1 MMFTKR
7 FFRPD
12 CLPVVGIAIAIYSA
26 VALSGCQSMTKQPS
40 ARAKPSVVTA
50 PQPIAAGKSTL
61 KCTGIYACEINRIG
75 TLSIINQSTHTPSAT
90 LGNHSQV
97 ASPVTVTPLVSK
109 PQSKSTIP
117 NYLVSFPSG
126 QHMVATRFY
135 LDEDLT
141 TVESFSFIH
150 RFESGK
156 RYELKAY
163 RQIQKTDYSLLA
175 QSAPT
180 PLCIDLYE
188 NAKLTNQ
195 WCKKPNQQ
203 GALSNEFIKIAL

>member
-1 MMFTKR
+1 MTMMFTKR
-7 FFRPD
+7 FFRPE
-12 CLPVVGIAIAIYSA
+12 CLPVVGIAICSA
-26 VALSGCQSMTKQPS
+26 VALSGCQSMTNQPS

-75 TLSIINQSTHTPSAT
+75 TLSVINQLTHTPSAT
-90 LGNHSQV
+90 LGNHSSMT
-97 ASPVTVTPLVSK
+97 SPVTVTPLMSK
-109 PQSKSTIP
+109 PQSKSSMP

-203 GALSNEFIKIAL
+203 GALSNEFVKVAL

>member
-26 VALSGCQSMTKQPS
+26 VALSGCQSMTNQPS
-40 ARAKPSVVTA
+40 ASTSVVTA
-50 PQPIAAGKSTL
+50 PQPIAAGKSAL

-75 TLSIINQSTHTPSAT
+75 TLSVINQSTHTPSAT
-90 LGNHSQV
+90 LGNYNSV
-97 ASPVTVTPLVSK
+97 TSPVTVTPLISK

-126 QHMVATRFY
+126 QHMVASRFY

-141 TVESFSFIH
+141 TAESFSFIH

-180 PLCIDLYE
+180 PLCIDLYK
-188 NAKLTNQ
+188 NAKLTNR

-203 GALSNEFIKIAL
+203 GALSNEFVKVAL

>member
-7 FFRPD
+7 FFRLD
-12 CLPVVGIAIAIYSA
+12 CLPVVAIAICSA
-26 VALSGCQSMTKQPS
+26 VALSGCQSMTNQPS
-40 ARAKPSVVTA
+40 ARAKHPLVTA

-97 ASPVTVTPLVSK
+97 ASPVTITPLMSK
-109 PQSKSTIP
+109 PQSKSAIP

-126 QHMVATRFY
+126 QHMVASRFY
-135 LDEDLT
+135 LDEGLT
-141 TVESFSFIH
+141 TAESFSFIH

-156 RYELKAY
+156 RYALKAY

-188 NAKLTNQ
+188 NAKLTNR

>member
-12 CLPVVGIAIAIYSA
+12 CLPVVAIAICSA

-40 ARAKPSVVTA
+40 ARAKHPLVTA

-61 KCTGIYACEINRIG
+61 KCTGVYACEINRIG
-75 TLSIINQSTHTPSAT
+75 TLAVINQSTHTPSTT

-97 ASPVTVTPLVSK
+97 TSPVTVTPLISK
-109 PQSKSTIP
+109 PQSKSSMP

-126 QHMVATRFY
+126 QHMVASRFY
-135 LDEDLT
+135 LDEGLT
-141 TVESFSFIH
+141 TAESFSFIH

-188 NAKLTNQ
+188 NAKLTNR

>member
-12 CLPVVGIAIAIYSA
+12 CLPVVAIAICSA
-26 VALSGCQSMTKQPS
+26 VMLYGCQSMTKQPS
-40 ARAKPSVVTA
+40 TRAKNSVVTA

-75 TLSIINQSTHTPSAT
+75 TFSVINQSTHTPSAT

-97 ASPVTVTPLVSK
+97 ASPVTVTPLMSK
-109 PQSKSTIP
+109 PQSKSTMP

-141 TVESFSFIH
+141 TAESFSFIH

-188 NAKLTNQ
+188 NAKLTNR

>member
-26 VALSGCQSMTKQPS
+26 VALSGCQSITNQPS
-40 ARAKPSVVTA
+40 ASTSVVTA
-50 PQPIAAGKSTL
+50 PHPIATGKSTL

-75 TLSIINQSTHTPSAT
+75 TLSVINQSTHTPSAT
-90 LGNHSQV
+90 LGNYNSV
-97 ASPVTVTPLVSK
+97 TSPVTVTPLISK

-203 GALSNEFIKIAL
+203 GALSNEFVKVAL

>member
-7 FFRPD
+7 FFHLD
-12 CLPVVGIAIAIYSA
+12 CLPFLGIAICSA

-40 ARAKPSVVTA
+40 ARAQPSVVTA
-50 PQPIAAGKSTL
+50 PQPIATGKSTL
-61 KCTGIYACEINRIG
+61 KCIGIYACEINRIG
-75 TLSIINQSTHTPSAT
+75 TLSVINQSTHTPIAT
-90 LGNHSQV
+90 LVNHSQF
-97 ASPVTVTPLVSK
+97 ASPVTVTPLMSK

-156 RYELKAY
+156 RYELKADCY
-163 RQIQKTDYSLLA
+163 RQKHPKMHRY
-175 QSAPT
+175 
-180 PLCIDLYE
+180 LCL
-188 NAKLTNQ
+188 
-195 WCKKPNQQ
+195 
-203 GALSNEFIKIAL
+203 

>member
-7 FFRPD
+7 FFRLD
-12 CLPVVGIAIAIYSA
+12 CLPVVGIAIAICSA

-75 TLSIINQSTHTPSAT
+75 TLSVINQSTHTPSAT
-90 LGNHSQV
+90 LGNHSQET
-97 ASPVTVTPLVSK
+97 SPVTVTPLISK

-203 GALSNEFIKIAL
+203 GALSNEFVKVAL

>member
-12 CLPVVGIAIAIYSA
+12 CLPVVAIAICSA
-26 VALSGCQSMTKQPS
+26 VMLYGCQSMTKQPS
-40 ARAKPSVVTA
+40 TRAKNSVVTA

-61 KCTGIYACEINRIG
+61 KCTGVYACEINRIG
-75 TLSIINQSTHTPSAT
+75 TFSVINQSTHTPSAT

-97 ASPVTVTPLVSK
+97 ASPVTVTPLMSK
-109 PQSKSTIP
+109 PQSKSTMP

-141 TVESFSFIH
+141 TAESFSFIH

-188 NAKLTNQ
+188 NAKLTNR

>member
-7 FFRPD
+7 FFHLD
-12 CLPVVGIAIAIYSA
+12 CLPFLGIAICSA
-26 VALSGCQSMTKQPS
+26 VALSGCQSMTNQPS
-40 ARAKPSVVTA
+40 ARAKSSLVTA
-50 PQPIAAGKSTL
+50 PQPITAGKSTL

-75 TLSIINQSTHTPSAT
+75 TLSVINQSTHTPSAT

-97 ASPVTVTPLVSK
+97 ASPVTVTPLMSK
-109 PQSKSTIP
+109 PQSKPSMP

-203 GALSNEFIKIAL
+203 GALSNEFVKVAL

>member
-12 CLPVVGIAIAIYSA
+12 CLPVVAIAICSA

-40 ARAKPSVVTA
+40 ARAKHPLVTA

-61 KCTGIYACEINRIG
+61 KCTGVYACEINRIG
-75 TLSIINQSTHTPSAT
+75 MLSVINQSTHTPSAT
-90 LGNHSQV
+90 LSNHSQV
-97 ASPVTVTPLVSK
+97 ASPVTVTPLMSK
-109 PQSKSTIP
+109 PQSKSSMP

-141 TVESFSFIH
+141 TAESFSFIH

-156 RYELKAY
+156 RYALKAY

-188 NAKLTNQ
+188 NAKLTNR

>member
-12 CLPVVGIAIAIYSA
+12 CLPVVAIAICSA

-40 ARAKPSVVTA
+40 ARAKHPLVTA

-75 TLSIINQSTHTPSAT
+75 TFSVINQSTHTPSAT

-97 ASPVTVTPLVSK
+97 ASPVTVTPLMSK
-109 PQSKSTIP
+109 PQSKSTMP

-141 TVESFSFIH
+141 TAESFSFIH

-188 NAKLTNQ
+188 NAKLTNR

>member
-12 CLPVVGIAIAIYSA
+12 CLPVVAIAICSA
-26 VALSGCQSMTKQPS
+26 VMLYGCQSMTKQPS
-40 ARAKPSVVTA
+40 TRAKNSVVTA

-75 TLSIINQSTHTPSAT
+75 TFSVINQSTHTPSAT

-97 ASPVTVTPLVSK
+97 ASPVTVTPLMSK
-109 PQSKSTIP
+109 TQSKSSMP

-141 TVESFSFIH
+141 TAESFSFIH

-188 NAKLTNQ
+188 NAKLTNR

>member
-12 CLPVVGIAIAIYSA
+12 CLPVVGVGIMICSA
-26 VALSGCQSMTKQPS
+26 VALSACQSMTKQPS
-40 ARAKPSVVTA
+40 ARAKPSVITA
-50 PQPIAAGKSTL
+50 PQPIATGKSTL

-75 TLSIINQSTHTPSAT
+75 TLSVINQSTHTPSAT
-90 LGNHSQV
+90 LGNHSSV
-97 ASPVTVTPLVSK
+97 TSPVTVTPLMSK
-109 PQSKSTIP
+109 PQSKSTMP

-126 QHMVATRFY
+126 QHMVTTGFY

-150 RFESGK
+150 RFKSGK

>member
-1 MMFTKR
+1 MFTKR
-7 FFRPD
+7 FFHFD
-12 CLPVVGIAIAIYSA
+12 CLPVVAIAICSA
-26 VALSGCQSMTKQPS
+26 VALSGCQSMTNQPS
-40 ARAKPSVVTA
+40 ARAKHPLVTA

-61 KCTGIYACEINRIG
+61 KCTGVYACEINRIG
-75 TLSIINQSTHTPSAT
+75 TLSVINQSTHTPSAT

-97 ASPVTVTPLVSK
+97 ASPVTVTPLMSK
-109 PQSKSTIP
+109 PQSKSSMP

-141 TVESFSFIH
+141 KAESFSFIH

-156 RYELKAY
+156 RYALKAY

-188 NAKLTNQ
+188 NAKLTNR

>member
-12 CLPVVGIAIAIYSA
+12 YLPVIGIAICSA
-26 VALSGCQSMTKQPS
+26 VALSGCQSMTNQPS
-40 ARAKPSVVTA
+40 ARAKPSLVTA
-50 PQPIAAGKSTL
+50 SQPIAAGKSTL

-75 TLSIINQSTHTPSAT
+75 TLSIINQATHTPSAT
-90 LGNHSQV
+90 LGNHSSV
-97 ASPVTVTPLVSK
+97 TSPVTVTPLISK

-156 RYELKAY
+156 RYALKAY

-180 PLCIDLYE
+180 PLCVDLYE
-188 NAKLTNQ
+188 NAKLTNR

>member
-12 CLPVVGIAIAIYSA
+12 CLPVVAIAICSA

-40 ARAKPSVVTA
+40 ARAKHPLVTA

-75 TLSIINQSTHTPSAT
+75 TFSVINQSTHTPSAT

-97 ASPVTVTPLVSK
+97 ASPVTVTPLISK

-141 TVESFSFIH
+141 TAESFSFIH

-156 RYELKAY
+156 RYALKAY

-188 NAKLTNQ
+188 NAKLTNR

>member
-1 MMFTKR
+1 
-7 FFRPD
+7 
-12 CLPVVGIAIAIYSA
+12 
-26 VALSGCQSMTKQPS
+26 MT
-40 ARAKPSVVTA
+40 
-50 PQPIAAGKSTL
+50 
-61 KCTGIYACEINRIG
+61 
-75 TLSIINQSTHTPSAT
+75 
-90 LGNHSQV
+90 
-97 ASPVTVTPLVSK
+97 SPVTVTPLMSK

-188 NAKLTNQ
+188 NAKLTNR

-203 GALSNEFIKIAL
+203 GALSNEFVKVAL

>member
-12 CLPVVGIAIAIYSA
+12 CLPVVAIAICSA

-40 ARAKPSVVTA
+40 ARAKHPLVTA
-50 PQPIAAGKSTL
+50 PPPIAAGISTL

-97 ASPVTVTPLVSK
+97 ASPVTVTPLMSK
-109 PQSKSTIP
+109 PQSKSSMP

-141 TVESFSFIH
+141 TAESFSFIH

-156 RYELKAY
+156 RYALKAY

-188 NAKLTNQ
+188 NAKLTNR

>member
-12 CLPVVGIAIAIYSA
+12 CLPVVGIAIAICSA

-90 LGNHSQV
+90 LVNHS
-97 ASPVTVTPLVSK
+97 SVTVTPLMSK
-109 PQSKSTIP
+109 PQSKSSMP

-203 GALSNEFIKIAL
+203 GALSNEFVKVAL

>member
-12 CLPVVGIAIAIYSA
+12 CLPVVGIAIAICSA
-26 VALSGCQSMTKQPS
+26 VALSGCQSMTNQPS
-40 ARAKPSVVTA
+40 ARAKSSLVTA
-50 PQPIAAGKSTL
+50 PQPITAGKSTL

-75 TLSIINQSTHTPSAT
+75 TLSVINQSTHTPSAT

-97 ASPVTVTPLVSK
+97 ASPVTVTPLMSK
-109 PQSKSTIP
+109 PQSKSTIL

-126 QHMVATRFY
+126 QHVVATRFY

>member
-12 CLPVVGIAIAIYSA
+12 CLPVVAIAICSA

-40 ARAKPSVVTA
+40 ARAKHPLVTA

-61 KCTGIYACEINRIG
+61 KCTGVYACEINRIG
-75 TLSIINQSTHTPSAT
+75 TFSVINQSTHTPSAT
-90 LGNHSQV
+90 LSNHSQV
-97 ASPVTVTPLVSK
+97 ASPVTVTPLMSK
-109 PQSKSTIP
+109 PQSKSSMP

-141 TVESFSFIH
+141 TAESFSFIH

-156 RYELKAY
+156 RYALKAY

-188 NAKLTNQ
+188 NAKLTNR

>member
-12 CLPVVGIAIAIYSA
+12 CLPVVAIAICSA

-40 ARAKPSVVTA
+40 ARAKHPLVTA

-61 KCTGIYACEINRIG
+61 KCTGVYACEINRIG
-75 TLSIINQSTHTPSAT
+75 TLSVINQSTHTPSAT

-97 ASPVTVTPLVSK
+97 ASPVTVTPLMSK
-109 PQSKSTIP
+109 PQSKSSMP

-126 QHMVATRFY
+126 QHMVASRFY
-135 LDEDLT
+135 LDEGLT
-141 TVESFSFIH
+141 TAESFSFIH

-156 RYELKAY
+156 RYALKAY

-188 NAKLTNQ
+188 NAKLTNR

>member
-12 CLPVVGIAIAIYSA
+12 CLPVVGIAIAICSA
-26 VALSGCQSMTKQPS
+26 VALSGCQSMTNQPS
-40 ARAKPSVVTA
+40 ARAKPSMVTA

-75 TLSIINQSTHTPSAT
+75 TFSVINQSTHTPSAT
-90 LGNHSQV
+90 LSNHSQV
-97 ASPVTVTPLVSK
+97 ASPVTVTPLMSK

-141 TVESFSFIH
+141 TAESFSFIH

-156 RYELKAY
+156 RYALKAY

-188 NAKLTNQ
+188 NAKLTNR

>member
-12 CLPVVGIAIAIYSA
+12 CLPVVAIAICSA

-40 ARAKPSVVTA
+40 ARAKHPLVTA

-75 TLSIINQSTHTPSAT
+75 TFSVINQSTHTPSTT

-97 ASPVTVTPLVSK
+97 TSPVTVTPLISK

-126 QHMVATRFY
+126 QHMVASRFY
-135 LDEDLT
+135 LDEGLT
-141 TVESFSFIH
+141 TAESFSFIH

-188 NAKLTNQ
+188 NAKLTNR

>member
-12 CLPVVGIAIAIYSA
+12 CLPVVGIAICSA

-40 ARAKPSVVTA
+40 TRAKHSVVTA
-50 PQPIAAGKSTL
+50 PQPIATGKSTL

-75 TLSIINQSTHTPSAT
+75 TFSVINQSTHTPSAI
-90 LGNHSQV
+90 LGKHGS
-97 ASPVTVTPLVSK
+97 VTVTPLMSK

-141 TVESFSFIH
+141 TAESFSFIH

-188 NAKLTNQ
+188 NAKLTNR

>member
-7 FFRPD
+7 FFHPD
-12 CLPVVGIAIAIYSA
+12 CLPVIGIAIAIYSA
-26 VALSGCQSMTKQPS
+26 VALSGCQSMTNQPS
-40 ARAKPSVVTA
+40 ARAKPSLVTV

-75 TLSIINQSTHTPSAT
+75 TLSVINQSTHTPSAT

-97 ASPVTVTPLVSK
+97 ASPVTVTPLMSK

-156 RYELKAY
+156 RYALKAY

-188 NAKLTNQ
+188 NAKLTNR

>member
-12 CLPVVGIAIAIYSA
+12 CLPVVGIAIAICSA

-75 TLSIINQSTHTPSAT
+75 TLSVINQSTHTPSAT
-90 LGNHSQV
+90 LGNHSQET
-97 ASPVTVTPLVSK
+97 SPVTVTPLMSK

-126 QHMVATRFY
+126 QHVVATRFY

-163 RQIQKTDYSLLA
+163 R
-175 QSAPT
+175 
-180 PLCIDLYE
+180 
-188 NAKLTNQ
+188 
-195 WCKKPNQQ
+195 
-203 GALSNEFIKIAL
+203 

>member
-12 CLPVVGIAIAIYSA
+12 CLPVVGIAIAICSA

-40 ARAKPSVVTA
+40 ARAKHPLVTA

-75 TLSIINQSTHTPSAT
+75 TLSVINQSTHTPSTT

-97 ASPVTVTPLVSK
+97 TSPVTVTPLISK
-109 PQSKSTIP
+109 PQSKSSMP

-156 RYELKAY
+156 RYALKAY

-188 NAKLTNQ
+188 NAKLTNR

>member
-12 CLPVVGIAIAIYSA
+12 CLPVVAIAICSA

-40 ARAKPSVVTA
+40 ARAKHPLVTA

-61 KCTGIYACEINRIG
+61 KCTGVYACEINRIG
-75 TLSIINQSTHTPSAT
+75 TLAVINQSTHTPSTT

-97 ASPVTVTPLVSK
+97 ASPVTVTPLMSK
-109 PQSKSTIP
+109 PQSKSTMP

-141 TVESFSFIH
+141 TAESFSFIH

-156 RYELKAY
+156 RYALKAY

-188 NAKLTNQ
+188 NAKLTNR

>member
-1 MMFTKR
+1 MMFIKR

-12 CLPVVGIAIAIYSA
+12 CLPVVAIAICSA
-26 VALSGCQSMTKQPS
+26 VALSGCQSMTNQPS
-40 ARAKPSVVTA
+40 ARAKSSLVTA
-50 PQPIAAGKSTL
+50 PQPITAGKSTL

-75 TLSIINQSTHTPSAT
+75 TLSVINQSTHTPSAT

-97 ASPVTVTPLVSK
+97 ASPVTVTPLMSK
-109 PQSKSTIP
+109 PQSKPSMP

-203 GALSNEFIKIAL
+203 GALSNEFVKVAL

>member
-12 CLPVVGIAIAIYSA
+12 CLPVVAIAICSA

-40 ARAKPSVVTA
+40 ARAKHPLVTA

-75 TLSIINQSTHTPSAT
+75 TLSVINQSTHTPSAT

-97 ASPVTVTPLVSK
+97 ASPVTVTPLMSK
-109 PQSKSTIP
+109 TQSKSSMP

-141 TVESFSFIH
+141 TAESFSFIH

-156 RYELKAY
+156 RYALKAY

-188 NAKLTNQ
+188 NAKLTNR

>member
-12 CLPVVGIAIAIYSA
+12 CLPVVAIAICSA

-40 ARAKPSVVTA
+40 ARAKHPLVTA

-75 TLSIINQSTHTPSAT
+75 MFSVINQSTHTPSAT

-97 ASPVTVTPLVSK
+97 ASPVTVTPLMSK
-109 PQSKSTIP
+109 PQSKSSMP

-141 TVESFSFIH
+141 TAESFSFIH

>member
-12 CLPVVGIAIAIYSA
+12 CLPVVAIAICSA
-26 VALSGCQSMTKQPS
+26 VALSGCQSMTNQPS
-40 ARAKPSVVTA
+40 ARAKHPLVTA

-61 KCTGIYACEINRIG
+61 KCTGVYACEINRIG
-75 TLSIINQSTHTPSAT
+75 TLSVINQSTHTPSAT

-97 ASPVTVTPLVSK
+97 ASPVTVTPLMSK
-109 PQSKSTIP
+109 PQSKSSMP

-141 TVESFSFIH
+141 TAESFSFIH

-188 NAKLTNQ
+188 NAKLTNR

>member
-12 CLPVVGIAIAIYSA
+12 CLPVVAIAICSA
-26 VALSGCQSMTKQPS
+26 VALSGCHSMTKQPS

-61 KCTGIYACEINRIG
+61 KCTGVYACEINRIG
-75 TLSIINQSTHTPSAT
+75 TLAVINQSTHTPSAT

-97 ASPVTVTPLVSK
+97 ASPVTVTPLMSK
-109 PQSKSTIP
+109 PQSKSTMP

-141 TVESFSFIH
+141 TAESFSFIH

-188 NAKLTNQ
+188 NAKLTNR

>member
-12 CLPVVGIAIAIYSA
+12 CLPVVAIAICSA

-40 ARAKPSVVTA
+40 ARAKHPLVTA

-61 KCTGIYACEINRIG
+61 KCTGVYACEINRIG
-75 TLSIINQSTHTPSAT
+75 TLAVINQSTHTPSTT

-97 ASPVTVTPLVSK
+97 ASPVTVTPLMSK
-109 PQSKSTIP
+109 PQSKSTMP

-141 TVESFSFIH
+141 TAESFSFIH

-188 NAKLTNQ
+188 NAKLTNR